1 MQEPD
6 WRLNRLVQIY
16 MGLTQQSYETIKE
29 REKGNE
35 KEHDTTLYFKIIPRI

>member
-35 KEHDTTLYFKIIPRI
+35 KEHDTTLYFKIPRI